1 MKRNAFTM
9 IELIVV
15 IVIIG
20 ILATMALPKFGDVKN
35 LAKVNSEV
43 AALNSLDSVI
53 MAQIEMQDKRYG
65 DIKVN
70 WHNYPEM
77 NDTVG
82 ANRAGHYKSIND
94 EHKVLSKIAKRNKTF
109 KIIGW
114 KAIDCNGNSSYNDG
128 LFCDAIAFK
137 AEATKAATGATY
149 PEDAPGQDIE
159 GEPDKNDFWVFNP
172 SPVDLTISTRNTRS
186 PINTVIV
193 HSGELVLVDVNGTR
207 PVSYV
212 TDIGIQGL
220 TNNPT
225 YTYYF
230 TAPAN

>member
-20 ILATMALPKFGDVKN
+20 ILATMALPKFSDVKN

-53 MAQIEMQDKRYG
+53 LAQIETQDKRYG

-70 WHNYPEM
+70 WHDYADM
-77 NDTVG
+77 NDTDST
-82 ANRAGHYKSIND
+82 NRAGHYKTIND
-94 EHKVLSKIAKRNKTF
+94 TQKVLSKIAKRNKTF
-109 KIIGW
+109 KIVGW
-114 KAIDCNGNSSYNDG
+114 KEIDCNGNSSYNDG
-128 LFCDAIAFK
+128 LFCDAIVFK
-137 AEATKAATGATY
+137 AEATKTATGASY
-149 PEDAPGQDIE
+149 PEDAPGQDIA

-172 SPVDLTISTRNTRS
+172 SAADLTIVSRNTRS
-186 PINTVIV
+186 PVNTTVV
-193 HSGELVLVDVNGTR
+193 RAGELVLVDVNGTS

-212 TDIGIQGL
+212 TDIGVRGL

-225 YTYYF
+225 YIYYF
-230 TAPAN
+230 RAPAN

>member
-9 IELIVV
+9 LELIVV

-20 ILATMALPKFGDVKN
+20 ILAAVALPKFGNVKN
-35 LAKVNSEV
+35 MAKINSEV
-43 AALNSLDSVI
+43 ASLESLDSVI
-53 MAQIEMQDKRYG
+53 MGELETQDKRYG

-70 WHNYPEM
+70 WHNYPEI

-82 ANRAGHYKSIND
+82 AHRADHYKMIND
-94 EHKVLSKIAKRNKTF
+94 EHLVLAKIAKRNRGL

-128 LFCDAIAFK
+128 LYCDAIAFK
-137 AEATKAATGATY
+137 AEATKSATGATY
-149 PEDAPGQDIE
+149 PQNTPGEDIE
-159 GEPDKNDFWVFNP
+159 GEPDRNDFWVFNP
-172 SPVDLTISTRNTRS
+172 SPVDLTIVTRNTRS
-186 PINTVIV
+186 PVNTKVV
-193 HSGELVLVDVNGTR
+193 HAGEIALVDVNGTR
-207 PVSYV
+207 PVVSV
-212 TDIGIQGL
+212 TDIGIRGL

-230 TAPAN
+230 TAPKL